1 MAGVSDIVQMNYQN
15 PHASMPLVIPVQV
28 ICNTPDDEL
37 FEHIRVNSARD
48 LDWVGFRPAHDG
60 VAIMCGGGP
69 SLAEHLDE
77 ISYLWSAGGDIF
89 AMNGASVFLGRNW
102 IPVDYQVIADAK
114 QETAS
119 LVDRGARA
127 HLFAS
132 QVHPDTIDAIRATL
146 RRPQLWHLH
155 MEGMEDHFP
164 AERRQR
170 GGYAL
175 VGGGAAVGN
184 SALCLAYVMGYRRF
198 EVFGYDSSHR
208 GEASHA
214 YDQPM
219 NRFIPVAEVEWGG
232 RTYRSS
238 VAMKAQ
244 AEKFQITGQALVQQ
258 GCTINVH
265 GDGLLPAMWNTQ
277 AADLTERDKYRL
289 MWRTDS
295 YREVSPGADAV
306 PTFLEVVK
314 PDGLILDFGCGTGR
328 AALALHDAGHDV
340 LLIDFADNCR
350 DEEAAGL
357 PFLEWDLTRELP
369 PRAPYGL
376 CCDVMEHIPPES
388 VDTVIRN
395 IMGAARGCFFQ
406 ISTVP
411 DEFGAMLGTSLHLTV
426 KPAWWW
432 RAQFLGLGY
441 RIAWSASDKTSC
453 QFYVLNKEPD

>member
-1 MAGVSDIVQMNYQN
+1 
-15 PHASMPLVIPVQV
+15 
-28 ICNTPDDEL
+28 
-37 FEHIRVNSARD
+37 
-48 LDWVGFRPAHDG
+48 
-60 VAIMCGGGP
+60 
-69 SLAEHLDE
+69 
-77 ISYLWSAGGDIF
+77 
-89 AMNGASVFLGRNW
+89 
-102 IPVDYQVIADAK
+102 
-114 QETAS
+114 
-119 LVDRGARA
+119 
-127 HLFAS
+127 
-132 QVHPDTIDAIRATL
+132 
-146 RRPQLWHLH
+146 

-289 MWRTDS
+289 MADGQLPRS
-295 YREVSPGADAV
+295 PPGADAV

-357 PFLEWDLTRELP
+357 PFLEWDLTRELLP
-369 PRAPYGL
+369 PRAVRL

-395 IMGAARGCFFQ
+395 IAGRRGCFFQ
-406 ISTVP
+406 ISRCPTSSGDARHVAAP
-411 DEFGAMLGTSLHLTV
+411 DGQAGGGGAASSSGSAIASHGPPRTRLPPVL
-426 KPAWWW
+426 
-432 RAQFLGLGY
+432 RAQQGTRLMLIDPMRFAHLNVTFFTDAVHNVRKSAEEDRLVY
-441 RIAWSASDKTSC
+441 DDVDFVRITDRRRSEEHHRGARRRSVRRGRRA
-453 QFYVLNKEPD
+453 QPPPAVQGGP